1 VAGSLVSSHRPLR
14 VLSVI
19 GQLNVGGAETYLSRI
34 AQRIR
39 QYDVDMEVCALDRVG
54 RRLED
59 MEKAGIIVH
68 GTPFGKPV
76 RRSNTLTLLQT
87 VESVRQL
94 VRRGRFD
101 IVHTYLFFSDILG
114 VSGAW
119 LARCPRIIV
128 GRRALHA
135 WIHDPRVLFH
145 SLEQVTNTLAD
156 EVIAVSH
163 AVLRDCIARERFLP
177 KIRTVIYNGIDVNM
191 YEPAYR
197 RATGPLRLVTIGAL
211 APRKGQEYA
220 IEAMRFVADAGV
232 RAQLTLVGSGTD
244 EAMLRKLV
252 AARKVEETVTF
263 AGEHPDPR
271 AFLGAADIFLL
282 PSRQEGFSNA
292 ILEAMAA
299 GLPVIATDVGG
310 NAEAIEQG
318 RGGLI
323 IPPFDPEAMAA
334 AIIEMDRDRESFQ
347 TMGRFNRDRA
357 VEQFSLDAS
366 ARSLADWYF
375 RRSAVGR
382 PVRAGALH

>member
-1 VAGSLVSSHRPLR
+1 MNAGRRLR
-14 VLSVI
+14 VLSII

-34 AQRIR
+34 APRIR
-39 QYDVDMEVCALDRVG
+39 EYGVDMEVCALDRVG
-54 RRLED
+54 QRVED
-59 MEKAGIIVH
+59 LEKAGIIVH

-114 VSGAW
+114 VTGAW

-135 WIHDPRVLFH
+135 WIHDDRALFH
-145 SLEQVTNTLAD
+145 NLEQFTNTLAD
-156 EVIAVSH
+156 EVIAVSQT
-163 AVLRDCIARERFLP
+163 VLRDCIARERFLP
-177 KIRTVIYNGIDVNM
+177 KIRTVVYNGIDVSL
-191 YEPAYR
+191 YEPVYR
-197 RATGPLRLVTIGAL
+197 KASGALRLVTIGAL

-220 IEAMRFVADAGV
+220 IEAMRLITDAGLDV
-232 RAQLTLVGSGTD
+232 QLVLVGSGAD
-244 EAMLRKLV
+244 DAMLRSLV
-252 AARKVEETVTF
+252 LERGMQDRITF
-263 AGEHPDPR
+263 AGEHADPR
-271 AFLGAADIFLL
+271 RFLSAADVFLL

-310 NAEAIEQG
+310 NAEAIEHG

-323 IPPFDPEAMAA
+323 VESHNPAAIAA
-334 AIIEMDRDRESFQ
+334 AITDMDHNREAFGA
-347 TMGRFNRDRA
+347 MGRFNRERA
-357 VEQFSLDAS
+357 VERFSLDAS
-366 ARSLADWYF
+366 ARNLADWYF
-375 RRSAVGR
+375 HGGLATEVVEVG
-382 PVRAGALH
+382 ASALH